1 MGQQIIV
8 GFDGATFALIDSWVA
23 QRMLPHFAKL
33 IKEGARAALKSTIPP
48 MSPQAWTTFQTGV
61 NPGKHGIYG
70 FMESDLH
77 TPRRPVTS
85 SSLKAPAFWKFF
97 SKAGCR
103 VGIVNVFATYPPQ
116 PINGFII
123 AGRLVPSGKPF
134 MFPSDL
140 TDEITRNVG
149 EYIVDIDPY
158 HAEENLRD
166 ISEEDFLALLHK
178 MMDIRIR
185 TFHYLQETYHP
196 DLFVIVFTVTDMV
209 QHFFWH
215 YLDPNHPRHPGPGNT
230 PMHKAILDVYRAL
243 DEFLGD
249 VMNQMGSQDVLMV
262 VSDHGFGP
270 WYKELNLNYWL
281 IENGWLALSNPNR
294 PSRLLKDWTKRLLPR
309 SLLRPIMQAYSYQR
323 KRRHITQYQ
332 EKPFDWSRTKA
343 FAHGHYGNIY
353 INLQGREPFGIVKP
367 GKEYE
372 QVCDLICQG
381 LEEWVNPLTGK
392 PVVKRAWRKQE
403 LYYGP
408 YLNYAPDIII
418 EWADY
423 AYVGSR
429 ATNYR
434 GPAVHD
440 VHCFY
445 HNLIQSGSHRPE
457 GILLLKGP
465 GVRPGYSSPPVNI
478 QDVAPT
484 ILYMGGLPIPSYM
497 DGRVLVELFEDDFVR
512 ENPPCIV
519 QMSLPGTQKGISGDL
534 SPEDSEE
541 ILKRLRGLGY
551 LE

>member
-8 GFDGATFALIDSWVA
+8 GFDGATFALIDPWIA
-23 QRMLPHFAKL
+23 QGLLPCFARL
-33 IKEGARAALKSTIPP
+33 IKEGARASLKSTIPP

-61 NPGKHGIYG
+61 NPGKHGIYA

-97 SKAGCR
+97 SDAGRR

-116 PINGFII
+116 PVQDFII

-134 MFPSDL
+134 MFPLDL
-140 TDEITRNVG
+140 AGEIAKNVG
-149 EYIVDIDPY
+149 DYIVDIDPY
-158 HAEENLRD
+158 HAGEGLEN
-166 ISEEDFLALLHK
+166 ISEENFLALLHR
-178 MMDIRIR
+178 MLDIRIR
-185 TFHYLQETYHP
+185 TFHYLQATYHP

-215 YLDPNHPRHPGPGNT
+215 YLDPNHPRYPGLGNT
-230 PMHKAILDVYRAL
+230 SKHRAILDVYRTL

-249 VMNQMGSQDVLMV
+249 IMSQMKPQDTLMV

-270 WYKELNLNYWL
+270 WYMEFNLNYWL
-281 IENGWLALSNPNR
+281 IENGWLTLSSS
-294 PSRLLKDWTKRLLPR
+294 SRSVRRLKGWTKRLLPR
-309 SLLRPIMQAYSYQR
+309 SLLRPVVRAYSYQR
-323 KRRHITQYQ
+323 KRKYVTQYQ

-353 INLQGREPFGIVKP
+353 INLEGRDPFGIVKP

-372 QVCDLICQG
+372 QVCDLICRG

-392 PVVKRAWRKQE
+392 PVVKRAWRKWE
-403 LYYGP
+403 LYHGP
-408 YLNYAPDIII
+408 YLDYAPDIVI

-429 ATNYR
+429 ATNYG
-434 GPAVHD
+434 GPIMHD

-445 HNLIQSGSHRPE
+445 RNLIQSGSHRPE
-457 GILLLKGP
+457 GILLIKGP
-465 GVRPGYSSPPVNI
+465 GVRSGYSSPTVNLEDI
-478 QDVAPT
+478 APT
-484 ILYMGGLPIPSYM
+484 ILYIGGLPIPSYM
-497 DGRVLVELFEDDFVR
+497 DGRVLVGLFEENFVK
-512 ENPPCIV
+512 ENSPRIV
-519 QMSLPGTQKGISGDL
+519 QMSLPDSQVGMAKEFSR
-534 SPEDSEE
+534 EESEE
-541 ILKRLRGLGY
+541 ILDRLRGLGY